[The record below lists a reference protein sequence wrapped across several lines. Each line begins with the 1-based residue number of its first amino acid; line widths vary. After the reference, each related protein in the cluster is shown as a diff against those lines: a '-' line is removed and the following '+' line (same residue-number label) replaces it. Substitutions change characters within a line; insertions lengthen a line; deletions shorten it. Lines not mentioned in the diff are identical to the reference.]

1 MGQRWRI
8 LMALTFARASMGYQ
22 FQSVASVAPFV
33 TADLGLDKTQLGWL
47 IGLYLL
53 PGVVFALPGG
63 FLGAR
68 YGDKRLTLFGLGL
81 MAGGGLWLALAGSF
95 AEANVARLVSGA
107 GAVIINVLFTKMV
120 ADWFDGKD
128 RLLAMSF
135 LVNAWPIGIGLALLV
150 IGTLGE
156 AANWHWAL
164 GSVAAFAVCGFA
176 AVLGMYRPPDG
187 MTPTA
192 AAAPGLRML
201 DADEWRLLVIGS
213 MPWLLFNAAY
223 QILVSFLPSFFLET
237 GLGISRAGAT
247 AALNTVLIVISVQV
261 GGFILKRSARPDI
274 VCGAAIVAWC
284 AALVLLTQSSVPLI
298 WIVLGGLV
306 AGLPAGAFVSL
317 PAEFLR
323 AETRGVGMGVFYTI
337 YYLGCALVPSLAG
350 ALYDLS
356 GSARVTLWMAAVLA
370 LACIPALLLFRVAM
384 RRRKVP

>member
-1 MGQRWRI
+1 
-8 LMALTFARASMGYQ
+8 MALTFARASMGYQ

-53 PGVVFALPGG
+53 PGIVFALPGG

-81 MAGGGLWLALAGSF
+81 MAGGGLWLALAASF
-95 AEANVARLVSGA
+95 AEANVARLVSGV

-187 MTPTA
+187 MMQTA
-192 AAAPGLRML
+192 AAAPSLRML

-247 AALNTVLIVISVQV
+247 AALNTVLIVVSVQV
-261 GGFILKRSARPDI
+261 GGFILKRSARPDV
-274 VCGAAIVAWC
+274 VCSAAIIAWC
-284 AALVLLTQSSVPLI
+284 ATLVLLTQSTMPLM

-337 YYLGCALVPSLAG
+337 YYLGCALLPGVAG
-350 ALYDLS
+350 AFYDLS

-384 RRRKVP
+384 RRCKAP

>member
-8 LMALTFARASMGYQ
+8 LAALTFARASMGYQ

-53 PGVVFALPGG
+53 PGIVFALPGG

-68 YGDKRLTLFGLGL
+68 YGDKRLTLVGLGL

-95 AEANVARLVSGA
+95 AEANVARLVSGV

-150 IGTLGE
+150 ISMLGE
-156 AANWHWAL
+156 AADWHWAL
-164 GSVAAFAVCGFA
+164 GSVAVFAVCGFA
-176 AVLGMYRPPDG
+176 AVLAVYRAPDG
-187 MTPTA
+187 MTQTA
-192 AAAPGLRML
+192 AAPPSLRML
-201 DADEWRLLVIGS
+201 DADEWRLLMIAS

-237 GLGISRAGAT
+237 GLGISRSGAT
-247 AALNTVLIVISVQV
+247 AALNTVLIVVSVQL
-261 GGFILKRSARPDI
+261 GGFVLKRSARPDV
-274 VCGAAIVAWC
+274 VCSAAIIAWC
-284 AALVLLTQSSVPLI
+284 VTLVLLTQSSSPLI

-323 AETRGVGMGVFYTI
+323 AETRGVGMGVFYTV
-337 YYLGCALVPSLAG
+337 YYLGCALLPSVAG
-350 ALYDLS
+350 ALYDVS
-356 GSARVTLWMAAVLA
+356 GSARVTLWMAAALA

-384 RRRKVP
+384 RRRTAP